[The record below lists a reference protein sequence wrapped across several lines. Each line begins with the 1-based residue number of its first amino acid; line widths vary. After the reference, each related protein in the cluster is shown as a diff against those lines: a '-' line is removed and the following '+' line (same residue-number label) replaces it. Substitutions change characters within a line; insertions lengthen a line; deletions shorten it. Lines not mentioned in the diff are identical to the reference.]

1 MSVIKN
7 ISEEKAFETLPRKL
21 LQQCDKKRKNIEDP
35 ALTLQ
40 AIGLLSNLQSY
51 PEGWELNK
59 TELYTRYEKSGRNVV
74 KKAWDELIEAGYIIQ
89 FKIRNKQNYEYHY
102 YFSTSVITKEQ
113 IAEKEK
119 FHDAK
124 VCKTFNLKNKEEVE
138 SKDSVNTGVP
148 NLKSP
153 DKEVQNKD
161 GNYSRV
167 PNLGIPNTTVE
178 SQQSNGYSPNSS
190 DNILHTKDITHKDI
204 THKDITHNN
213 NTGGGSDIEKVFDF
227 YKSEIDRN
235 LPKSIKKNLEVA
247 LTQFNFDILMYAL
260 NEAVENGK
268 THYKYI
274 KGILNNLEA
283 NNIKTVE
290 EAKNLA
296 NNHRRKS
303 NNYKNTTNPSIS
315 KELTPKWLE
324 ENNEI
329 KTEDISLETAK
340 NDFLNELKN
349 RLDEKFADEY
359 AKSELLNDKK
369 NEFLKNFHWSNEY
382 IKHLKN
388 DRYQFLN
395 DQINLEGDR
404 IQMLKM
410 FNK

>member
-1 MSVIKN
+1 M
-7 ISEEKAFETLPRKL
+7 
-21 LQQCDKKRKNIEDP
+21 
-35 ALTLQ
+35 
-40 AIGLLSNLQSY
+40 
-51 PEGWELNK
+51 
-59 TELYTRYEKSGRNVV
+59 
-74 KKAWDELIEAGYIIQ
+74 
-89 FKIRNKQNYEYHY
+89 
-102 YFSTSVITKEQ
+102 
-113 IAEKEK
+113 
-119 FHDAK
+119 
-124 VCKTFNLKNKEEVE
+124 
-138 SKDSVNTGVP
+138 
-148 NLKSP
+148 KSP

-204 THKDITHNN
+204 THNN

-227 YKSEIDRN
+227 YKSEIDKN